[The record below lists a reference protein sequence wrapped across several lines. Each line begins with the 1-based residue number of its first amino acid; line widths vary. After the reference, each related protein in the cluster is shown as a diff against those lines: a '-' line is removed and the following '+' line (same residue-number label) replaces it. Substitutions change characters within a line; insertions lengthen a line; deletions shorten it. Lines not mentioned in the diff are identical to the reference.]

1 MKKIILYLNLII
13 ACLILTASCNNGDN
27 MPAQTNNLPSI
38 KDVPQASWDKL
49 VQKKIYFG
57 HQSVGYNIIDGI
69 KDVMKENPQ
78 IKLNIVETS
87 NPSDFNTGVFA
98 HSKVGKNL
106 EPKTKI
112 DEFKKFMDEGLGSKT
127 DLGFLKLCYVDIM
140 QNTNVGDLFNEYHA
154 KTSLLKQKYPQ
165 LTIIHFTNPLTTI
178 QSGPKAWV
186 KKIIG
191 REVSGYEENIKRNKF
206 NELLI
211 NKYQGKEPV
220 FDLSKLEST
229 LPDGTRASFDKE
241 GKTFYYLAEKYTND
255 GGHLNELGRK
265 TVAEQFLIFLTKL

>member
-1 MKKIILYLNLII
+1 MKHTITILLIS
-13 ACLILTASCNNGDN
+13 ILSTILSCGNGGEMVQKNNS
-27 MPAQTNNLPSI
+27 LPSI
-38 KDVPQASWDKL
+38 KDVPQSTWDKL
-49 VQKKIYFG
+49 AQKKIYFG

-98 HSKVGKNL
+98 HSKVGKNVD
-106 EPKTKI
+106 PKSKI
-112 DEFKKFMDEGLGSKT
+112 DGLMKYMDEGLGNKT
-127 DLGFLKLCYVDIM
+127 DLAFLKLCYVDIM
-140 QNTNVGDLFNEYHA
+140 QNSDVDDLFNEYHA
-154 KTSLLKQKYPQ
+154 SMSLLKQKYLQ

-178 QSGPKAWV
+178 QSGPNAWV

-220 FDLSKLEST
+220 FDLAKLEST
-229 LPDGTRASFDKE
+229 LLDGTRASFDKE
-241 GKTFYYLAEKYTND
+241 GKTFYCLAEKYTND
-255 GGHLNELGRK
+255 GGHLNEVGRK
-265 TVAEQFLIFLTKL
+265 IVAEQFLIFLAKL